1 MDDKMQYITN
11 LIDEIGSLQK
21 EKSEIEAKIALCKK
35 NLLRVR
41 NANDDTK
48 TLDRIK
54 GNKFSVTFSKRLT
67 VDYDVEKTSIRLK
80 DRGASKSVIDTA
92 IKKTYS
98 VVNAKEFLDKLK
110 EIGVP
115 IKFVKKH
122 IVSSS
127 YVDKEGLQ
135 ELFDLNV
142 ITLSDLEGCYDAK
155 VTSVVTV
162 KEL

>member
-1 MDDKMQYITN
+1 M
-11 LIDEIGSLQK
+11 
-21 EKSEIEAKIALCKK
+21 
-35 NLLRVR
+35 
-41 NANDDTK
+41 
-48 TLDRIK
+48 
-54 GNKFSVTFSKRLT
+54 
-67 VDYDVEKTSIRLK
+67 
-80 DRGASKSVIDTA
+80 
-92 IKKTYS
+92 
-98 VVNAKEFLDKLK
+98 VNAKEFLDKLK

-115 IKFVKKH
+115 VKFVKKH